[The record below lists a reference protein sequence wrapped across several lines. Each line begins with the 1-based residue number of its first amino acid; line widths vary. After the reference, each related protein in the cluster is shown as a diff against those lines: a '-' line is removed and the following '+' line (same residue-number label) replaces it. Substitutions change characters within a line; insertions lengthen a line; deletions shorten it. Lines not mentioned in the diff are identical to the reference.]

1 MKSKIVTCPN
11 EIFLANIWST
21 LLILRELKWVLAA
34 KVSAVRCNTNVTV
47 GRIKVT
53 L

>member
-1 MKSKIVTCPN
+1 MKRQNCDLTTRD
-11 EIFLANIWST
+11 IFSNIWST
-21 LLILRELKWVLAA
+21 LLILRELKWVLAW
-34 KVSAVRCNTNVTV
+34 KVSAVRCDTNVTV